1 MGNTQFLIENM
12 NDNDKLEFLIKEG
25 FLNDE
30 IIQLF
35 RSGIMTSKDIQNY
48 IFDLINIT
56 STEKKKIKL
65 H

>member
-1 MGNTQFLIENM
+1 MGNTEFLIQNM

-25 FLNDE
+25 LLNDE

-56 STEKKKIKL
+56 STEKKIKL